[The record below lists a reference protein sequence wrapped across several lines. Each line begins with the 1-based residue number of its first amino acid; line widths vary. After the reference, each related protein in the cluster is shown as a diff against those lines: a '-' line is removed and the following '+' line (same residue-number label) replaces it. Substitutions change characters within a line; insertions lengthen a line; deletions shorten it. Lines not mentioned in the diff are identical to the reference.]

1 MKERYK
7 EIPKPGN
14 LLPIL
19 SRFPSLAEGRYGPTD
34 TTFLHLEVEP
44 VMETSGSAEDD
55 DERMKQLEERVLNA
69 TKKEEEN
76 SEKLNDLDAESE
88 RCERRLAKLSLATGG
103 TGGDLMGVKRDKF
116 HSNTGIRISN

>member
-1 MKERYK
+1 
-7 EIPKPGN
+7 
-14 LLPIL
+14 
-19 SRFPSLAEGRYGPTD
+19 
-34 TTFLHLEVEP
+34 
-44 VMETSGSAEDD
+44 METSGSAEDD